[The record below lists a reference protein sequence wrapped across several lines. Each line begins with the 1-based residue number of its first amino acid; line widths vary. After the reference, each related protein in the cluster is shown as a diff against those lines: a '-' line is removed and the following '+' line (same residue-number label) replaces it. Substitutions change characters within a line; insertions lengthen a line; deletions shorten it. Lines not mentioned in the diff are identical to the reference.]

1 MIRSLYTGASGLKNH
16 QSKMDVVGNNIANVN
31 TVGYKSSR
39 TTFADIL
46 SQNIKGASASNG
58 GIGST
63 NPTQIGLGTNTASID
78 LIFKDGAPVTTG
90 KNTDLCLSGDG
101 LFVVRGGNQTYY
113 TRDGAFDFDAAG
125 NYVLPGSGHFVQGWM
140 ATSGETGGVIDTTG
154 AITDIKIGGIAAQP
168 TTEISFQYNLGAD
181 SPFVTVEKVKKTEK
195 VWEEVD
201 DVGVLEEEESS
212 YNLNIKIGDNDFI
225 LHAVGDRNNHEEDI
239 DLSKNWKVKEVG
251 EYSDWEWPIT
261 LEDEEG
267 NTSTIK
273 ILPKDSTDIKVGD
286 SFSADTSQLR
296 LKSTVNEK
304 SPLEFIVD
312 GKNYKAVNMGHSVE
326 FPGEDWVVAS
336 VYNVDGK
343 PQIIIE
349 QRPNGI
355 HNGCSVGITLDQELD
370 ESQLPAVG
378 SALEFSDESLAAP
391 KFRLITRDIGEEEVV
406 TVTGGTSSNSVP
418 VTTTVTIYDSEGKTQ
433 QVPVYFFHEG
443 ESNGGTPQSTNK
455 WLVSLENNY
464 PVKQG
469 DITAYEYTGAGGN
482 KSSITMPAVEL
493 QFDENGN
500 LLMNSGTTSTLTIGG
515 QNITVDFTKVTQYP
529 SDTTVTATSN
539 GNASKTLKDI
549 QIDAKGIITGIYT
562 DGTRRLEAQVA
573 LAHFSNSAGLL
584 KTGTSLYQESAN
596 SGTPLTIKAGEFGT
610 VLTPGALEMS
620 NVDIANEFAD
630 MIITQRGFQ
639 SNAKTITVGDELIET
654 AINMKR

>member
-16 QSKMDVVGNNIANVN
+16 QNKMDVVGNNIANVN

-125 NYVLPGSGHFVQGWM
+125 NYVLPGSGHYVQGWM
-140 ATSGETGGVIDTTG
+140 AASGENGGVIDTTG

-168 TTEISFQYNLGAD
+168 TTAINFQYNLGAD
-181 SPFVTVEKVKKTEK
+181 SPFVTVDKVKKIEK
-195 VWEEVD
+195 IYE
-201 DVGVLEEEESS
+201 DVNTRILEPSESN
-212 YNLNIKIGDNDFI
+212 YNLNIKIGDDDYI
-225 LHAVGDRNNHEEDI
+225 LHVVQDNNI
-239 DLSKNWKVKEVG
+239 DLDKNWTVDDVNG
-251 EYSDWEWPIT
+251 STVT
-261 LEDEEG
+261 LKDDSG
-267 NTSTIK
+267 NTSTISVIFK
-273 ILPKDSTDIKVGD
+273 GANNIKPNQP
-286 SFSADTSQLR
+286 FSADTSKLR
-296 LKSTVNEK
+296 FKSTVNEAY
-304 SPLEFIVD
+304 PLEFSV
-312 GKNYKAVNMGHSVE
+312 GGVGYKAVKMNHSVE
-326 FPGEDWVVAS
+326 IPGEGWQVTDVDNSGNATRIEIQQFQNGEHDGCT
-336 VYNVDGK
+336 VY
-343 PQIIIE
+343 
-349 QRPNGI
+349 
-355 HNGCSVGITLDQELD
+355 ITLDQKLPD
-370 ESQLPAVG
+370 SQLPAVG
-378 SALEFSDESLAAP
+378 GELEFAGDVMTKPVKRE
-391 KFRLITRDIGEEEVV
+391 RIIETEEEVV
-406 TVTGGTSSNSVP
+406 TVHGDATSVP
-418 VTTTVTIYDSEGKTQ
+418 ITTSVTIYDSEGKTQ

-469 DITAYEYTGAGGN
+469 DITAYEYTGVGGN

-493 QFDENGN
+493 QFDDNGN
-500 LLMNSGTTSTLTIGG
+500 LLTNSGTTSTLTIGG
-515 QNITVDFTKVTQYP
+515 QSITVDFTKVTQYP
-529 SDTTVTATSN
+529 SDTTVTATGN